1 MEMTIDER
9 LEKLVG
15 RHEALTQSVGLMAL
29 TMNRLENV
37 SAENASSIGVLARAV
52 LSPEERLDRMQ
63 GNTAA

>member
-1 MEMTIDER
+1 MTIDER